1 MASST
6 SPRQK
11 LVIVYGIRR
20 SGNHALIRWVMDCF
34 EGVKLHLNDIHT
46 KLADP
51 YLCFLS
57 GEVTNVSSYEIH
69 RTHLGINR
77 HLLEATTIQPRQ
89 KLSVFNPGLDR
100 DALRSINKDLL
111 LLSYEEVSF
120 SNPRLTRFLEKP
132 DKYVGP
138 IDSALEIVLLRDP
151 YNLFASLLKSGMMDE
166 SSSGYYVSKYKEY
179 GDKYLKIKE
188 ASDRGALAVTYNEF
202 VTSPEYRISMSNMLG
217 GKLLAE
223 APASV
228 SCYGGGSS
236 FQPQASQA
244 NELDTMNRW
253 KSYVNDP
260 LYRSLFDAEITNLAD
275 EIFKMRNPL

>member
-6 SPRQK
+6 SPKQK

-34 EGVKLHLNDIHT
+34 EGVRLHLNDIHT

-120 SNPRLTRFLEKP
+120 SNPRLARFLAYIQTQLKNKTEK
-132 DKYVGP
+132 GFFFG
-138 IDSALEIVLLRDP
+138 DP
-151 YNLFASLLKSGMMDE
+151 YRRYQPEK
-166 SSSGYYVSKYKEY
+166 
-179 GDKYLKIKE
+179 
-188 ASDRGALAVTYNEF
+188 TP
-202 VTSPEYRISMSNMLG
+202 SPDDS
-217 GKLLAE
+217 
-223 APASV
+223 
-228 SCYGGGSS
+228 
-236 FQPQASQA
+236 
-244 NELDTMNRW
+244 T
-253 KSYVNDP
+253 
-260 LYRSLFDAEITNLAD
+260 
-275 EIFKMRNPL
+275 